1 MNINRA
7 SHLFLHSSSLPVVP
21 RIYQVYVLRPQS
33 AAAAASASR
42 CYPCSLSLF
51 RSSWNPVL
59 SLPWQSSYSMSTN
72 RADVPAR
79 NSTEFG
85 SSDQPSTHDSSARER
100 DLKGQGND
108 HDNSHLITT
117 ESHEMPAEPTDE
129 AQVGVSRVE
138 AFNKVLYQSG
148 PKGKILLWLLGVSIG
163 LTMFAYAL
171 DQGITSSIFTTMAS
185 STFGQHSALAAVS
198 TASQI
203 VRAISKPFIGKLADI
218 TSRPTTYV
226 VILVFYIVGFAVAAS
241 SSTFAAYTVGICFT
255 SVGKSG
261 LDLLSDIIVGDL
273 SPLEWRGFFGALLS
287 IPFVI
292 TVPINGFIAEGFVDN
307 WRWGLGMFAIMVPV
321 LLAPAIFTLYAMQRQ
336 GEKMGMVTIAGSK
349 RERTGGDGKDGEQ
362 KGPAH
367 WARLLYRGLIDIDIF
382 GLILLGV
389 SFALLLLPLTLAE
402 DADGG
407 WKNGNIIAMLV
418 VGFVLLVFF
427 VLFEVYL
434 APKPLMT
441 KRVLNNRGFLA
452 ALVVFTFNQTASSVR
467 NTYYSS
473 YIYIIK
479 EWTTYEWTIFL
490 GITTMGLSL
499 LSPFVGLIQR
509 HTHRYKS
516 MMIFGAGARM
526 LGYGIL
532 INGSDGAMTQDT
544 GRLVAAQLIFCLG
557 AFNIVGARVGSQA
570 SVPHE
575 DMATVI
581 AILALWSTL
590 GSSVGSAISSAIWTN
605 EMLARMYEEMVPAGA
620 DSATI
625 KKLYGSIK
633 KLRTGYEFNDPI
645 RQGAIRAYAAINGHI
660 AVAALVLAAVPV
672 VASLFMPDF
681 YLGKQQNAVT
691 NTGLDGERVDV
702 PTREGGSESDETQQS
717 SRKWYLRWRD
727 AYRRGS

>member
-1 MNINRA
+1 
-7 SHLFLHSSSLPVVP
+7 
-21 RIYQVYVLRPQS
+21 
-33 AAAAASASR
+33 
-42 CYPCSLSLF
+42 
-51 RSSWNPVL
+51 
-59 SLPWQSSYSMSTN
+59 MSTN
-72 RADVPAR
+72 RADVPAG

-85 SSDQPSTHDSSARER
+85 SSDQPSTHDSRARDR

-148 PKGKILLWLLGVSIG
+148 PKGKMLLWLLGVSIG

-185 STFGQHSALAAVS
+185 STFGQHSSLAAVS

-218 TSRPTTYV
+218 TSRPSTYV

-287 IPFVI
+287 IPFVV

-349 RERTGGDGKDGEQ
+349 RERTGDDGKDGAQ
-362 KGPAH
+362 KGIAH
-367 WARLLYRGLIDIDIF
+367 WARLLYRGLIDIDIL

-407 WKNGNIIAMLV
+407 WQNGSIIAMLV
-418 VGFVLLVFF
+418 VGFVLLIFF

-441 KRVLNNRGFLA
+441 KRVLKNRGFLA

-479 EWTTYEWTIFL
+479 EWTTYQWTIFL

-499 LSPFVGLIQR
+499 LGPIVGLIQR

-532 INGSDGAMTQDT
+532 INGNDGAMTQDT

-557 AFNIVGARVGSQA
+557 SFNVVGARVGSQA

-581 AILALWSTL
+581 AVLALWSTL

-605 EMLARMYEEMVPAGA
+605 EMLARMYEEMSPAGA

-660 AVAALVLAAVPV
+660 AIAALVLAAVPV
-672 VASLFMPDF
+672 IASLFMPDF

-702 PTREGGSESDETQQS
+702 PTREGGSESGEAQQP